1 MTYIENKKAKMRFS
15 IMETFDAGIELL
27 GSEVKSVRQKHGSL
41 DGAHIVVRGGEAF
54 ITGMTIPPYQVS
66 NTVTSFNPER
76 NRKLLLNKKEIAQ
89 LSDAESKKGLTIVPL
104 SVYNKGRYVKVQVAI
119 VRGKAQADRRE
130 DIKRQDANREA
141 DRAMKSRKL
150 A

>member
-1 MTYIENKKAKMRFS
+1 
-15 IMETFDAGIELL
+15 
-27 GSEVKSVRQKHGSL
+27 
-41 DGAHIVVRGGEAF
+41 
-54 ITGMTIPPYQVS
+54 
-66 NTVTSFNPER
+66 
-76 NRKLLLNKKEIAQ
+76 
-89 LSDAESKKGLTIVPL
+89 
-104 SVYNKGRYVKVQVAI
+104 VQVAI

>member
-104 SVYNKGRYVKVQVAI
+104 SLYNKGRYVKVQVAI